1 MSEEHLV
8 SDYKPYLITWLKKAW
23 HSIDQPRKDE
33 RLNQRSLPMVLNS
46 KPLDWE
52 SSALTTRPLPHFFI
66 SLLPK
71 IRLDK
76 PSSEPLSLSS
86 DDKEISF

>member
-33 RLNQRSLPMVLNS
+33 R
-46 KPLDWE
+46 
-52 SSALTTRPLPHFFI
+52 PHFFI